1 MAGCPCGVC
10 MIGLPEER
18 TSLLIGDPQVISVH
32 QTMPLVAHD
41 NPDELGQL
49 PKVYLVSA
57 DVTKLNSDQLRAA
70 TRIACKEKGAMGG
83 SREHQTS
90 RSYRF
95 PFALFAVHS
104 DSVGIDI
111 EFVDPYDPVFAE
123 SICTPAEWSKSQTR
137 PETSLEV
144 ADVWS
149 SKEALAKALGDAVKY
164 DPRRLPSLALTP
176 DSATGAWH
184 TARIDVPFGYTG
196 WVVWKHENA

>member
-1 MAGCPCGVC
+1 
-10 MIGLPEER
+10 MIGVPEEQ
-18 TSLLIGDPQVISVH
+18 TSLLTVDPQAISVEESI
-32 QTMPLVAHD
+32 PLVAHD

-57 DVTKLNSDQLRAA
+57 DVTRINSDQLRAA
-70 TRIACKEKGAMGG
+70 TRIACKEKGAMAR
-83 SREHQTS
+83 SHEHHNS

-111 EFVDPYDPVFAE
+111 EHVDPYDPVFAE
-123 SICTPAEWSKSQTR
+123 SICTPAEWSTSQTR
-137 PETSLEV
+137 PETALEV

-164 DPRRLPSLALTP
+164 DPRRLLSLALTSDAAAGP
-176 DSATGAWH
+176 WH
-184 TARIDVPFGYTG
+184 AARIDVPFGYTG

>member
-1 MAGCPCGVC
+1 
-10 MIGLPEER
+10 MIGVREEP
-18 TSLLIGDPQVISVH
+18 TVLLMGDPQAISV
-32 QTMPLVAHD
+32 QETMPLIAHD

-49 PKVYLVSA
+49 PRVYLVSA
-57 DVTKLNSDQLRAA
+57 DVTRLNSDQLRAA
-70 TRIACKEKGAMGG
+70 TRIACKEKGSRSG
-83 SREHQTS
+83 SRERHTS

-95 PFALFAVHS
+95 PFALFAVHC

-111 EFVDPYDPVFAE
+111 EHVDPYDPVFAE
-123 SICTPAEWSKSQTR
+123 SVCTPTEWSNSQTR

-164 DPRRLPSLALTP
+164 DPRRLLSLALTP
-176 DSATGAWH
+176 DGAAGAWH